1 MLNLTKLW
9 KDDFLGI
16 DPFSYQSWDTL
27 PKEEEYALAV
37 RGEREPVFKI
47 FPP

>member
-1 MLNLTKLW
+1 MFNLLKHQ
-9 KDDFLGI
+9 KEGFSSI